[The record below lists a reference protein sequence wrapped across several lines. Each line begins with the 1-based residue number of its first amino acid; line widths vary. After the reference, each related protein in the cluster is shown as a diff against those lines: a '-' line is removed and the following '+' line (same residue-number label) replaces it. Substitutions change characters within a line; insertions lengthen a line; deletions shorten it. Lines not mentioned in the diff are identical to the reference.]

1 MVIIAEK
8 GAGEPGYVAIDS
20 LTFKDIENCE
30 TLPEEASVTTP
41 TPVTTT
47 TAFTPP
53 LVNCDFEQDLCGWSK
68 DSELNRQE

>member
-20 LTFKDIENCE
+20 LTFKDLAYCE
-30 TLPEEASVTTP
+30 TIPVEATVTTP
-41 TPVTTT
+41 TPAVTTT
-47 TAFTPP
+47 AYTPS
-53 LVNCDFEQDLCGWSK
+53 LVNCDFEQGLCGWSK